1 VAEAQAFGDRLH
13 VVVHDASAVIPALRA
28 RLRGAGVEVASW
40 RVVPPSLE
48 NVFIS
53 LLKTDRQTSPTP

>member
-1 VAEAQAFGDRLH
+1 MALVKEAQPFGDRLN
-13 VVVHDASAVIPALRA
+13 VL
-28 RLRGAGVEVASW
+28 VENANRDVPLLLGTMKNEKIEVLSW

-53 LLKTDRQTSPTP
+53 LMTEQK

>member
-1 VAEAQAFGDRLH
+1 VKEAQPFGDRLN
-13 VVVHDASAVIPALRA
+13 VL
-28 RLRGAGVEVASW
+28 VENAKRDVPPILGTMKSEKIEVLSW

-53 LLKTDRQTSPTP
+53 LMTEQK